1 MEDETFFLFFAKSY
15 HLIRS
20 KEEGMNCVGARNK
33 EEDREGKE
41 RDGSHE
47 MSLLFIRL
55 HNC

>member
-1 MEDETFFLFFAKSY
+1 MKFFFFLAKSY

-20 KEEGMNCVGARNK
+20 KEEGMNCVGARNR
-33 EEDREGKE
+33 EEDREEKE
-41 RDGSHE
+41 RVGPHE